1 MAAVGVDSAID
12 SLLFFGPGE
21 VTGTVTTEEGLG
33 WGEGRRGTSSQLIR
47 IGMIT

>member
-21 VTGTVTTEEGLG
+21 VTGTVSTEEGLG
-33 WGEGRRGTSSQLIR
+33 WGGGRGASTQLIR